1 MPGIMLPSTDWVDL
15 YAAASIPV
23 GTKLLVQNQGSNYL
37 LLQEVTSAPD
47 IADTTGRMVV
57 RPAEVEI
64 DAGSTG
70 AWMRCF
76 GGISIF
82 VQRR

>member
-23 GTKLLVQNQGSNYL
+23 GTKILVQNQGSNYL

-47 IADTTGRMVV
+47 TADTSGRMVV
-57 RPAEVEI
+57 RPSEVEV
-64 DAGSTG
+64 DTGSVG
-70 AWMRCF
+70 LWMRCF
-76 GGISIF
+76 GGISVY